1 MKVNTEI
8 DNNFGYEKITQL
20 VDNIPLRWNLHI
32 TNMVIGSRIIWK
44 RLFNF
49 CCLLLENE
57 VWFNYLSSELQ
68 WVKYQNIFNLLSK
81 RWICLWLCRNI
92 LSLWFNM
99 IRCSSLLVYC
109 MCLWLRHIINIAIIT
124 HVWTEVS
131 SLSKEINFIR
141 FFSIVN
147 KHITSKTRWK
157 KQHSIRNP
165 YMQDKCTCPLTHL
178 VW

>member
-1 MKVNTEI
+1 MLDSINEKFVVRYLSIKVKLAHYEH
-8 DNNFGYEKITQL
+8 GY
-20 VDNIPLRWNLHI
+20 
-32 TNMVIGSRIIWK
+32 RIK
-44 RLFNF
+44 DHLKKVFQF
-49 CCLLLENE
+49 LLSAPFENE

-68 WVKYQNIFNLLSK
+68 WVKHQKIFNLLSK
-81 RWICLWLCRNI
+81 RWICLWLCRNV

-109 MCLWLRHIINIAIIT
+109 MCLWLRHIIDIAIIT

-131 SLSKEINFIR
+131 SLSKEIQEINFFR
-141 FFSIVN
+141 VFSIVN